1 MSKKEF
7 IRRLVEFLGPKG
19 RWCKRNWRRKSWPR
33 EGKSAHQLKLVDEI
47 SDQLTRSEE
56 RKIRNYF
63 KQGSECSSCGSLD
76 IVEKVEYDEFPIIR
90 CKCLECGD
98 YWHYFLLYGRWG
110 WYHDKGIHDSF
121 LNKLASG

>member
-7 IRRLVEFLGPKG
+7 IRRLIEFLGPKR
-19 RWCKRNWRRKSWPR
+19 RWRKRNWRKKPWPKGSR
-33 EGKSAHQLKLVDEI
+33 NVHGLELVDEI
-47 SDQLTRSEE
+47 SDQLTHSER
-56 RKIRNYF
+56 RKIRHRL

-76 IVEKVEYDEFPIIR
+76 IVTKVEYDELPIIR
-90 CKCLECGD
+90 YRCRDCGD